1 MFRGILLTMK
11 YFQTKVLADYTEP
24 GRNSFNLVRLVAAM
38 LVIISHSFLIPYGIG
53 AKEPLYNLTSLTLGQ
68 HAVHIF
74 FVISGLTLCRSVM
87 KSKDMARYARARFL
101 RIVPALVGFGLF
113 FSFIMGPFVTSE
125 SVSRYFSNL
134 NTWLYPLS
142 VPVNF
147 QQAATPPLVFQ
158 NVPISG
164 AVNNPLWTIKY
175 EVFAY
180 LCLGIFGSIGLLKK
194 NRSSVVALVVAGV
207 LTVSLQP
214 YQEESGLG
222 ALFQAAKFSFC
233 FILGMVAYLY
243 RTYLP
248 THIVWLSLTVL
259 LIVIGSQSHISLLA
273 YILLDAHITIV
284 FGSAYFGFLTE
295 WTRDNDISYGTYIY
309 GWPVQ
314 QFLVMAFPMLSV
326 TAFGAISLIAAMLLG
341 YLSWRLIEQPAL
353 KLKHQNRPAKEQQKA

>member
-1 MFRGILLTMK
+1 MTD
-11 YFQTKVLADYTEP
+11 FQAKVLADSTEP

-53 AKEPLYNLTSLTLGQ
+53 SKEPLYNLTSLTLGQ

-87 KSKDMARYARARFL
+87 ISKDMARYARARFL
-101 RIVPALVGFGLF
+101 RIAPALVGFGLF

-125 SVSRYFSNL
+125 TLSRYFSDL
-134 NTWLYPLS
+134 NTWLYPFL
-142 VPVNF
+142 VPINF
-147 QQAATPPLVFQ
+147 QQVATPPLVFQ

-180 LCLGIFGSIGLLKK
+180 LCLGIFASLGLLIKK
-194 NRSSVVALVVAGV
+194 RYSVAALALAGV
-207 LTVSLQP
+207 LAVSLQP
-214 YQEESGLG
+214 YQDDNGLG
-222 ALFQAAKFSFC
+222 ALFQAAKLSFC
-233 FILGMVAYLY
+233 FLLGVVAYLY
-243 RTYLP
+243 RTSVR
-248 THIVWLSLTVL
+248 THIIWLPITVL
-259 LIVIGSQSHISLLA
+259 LIVIASQSRFSLLA

-284 FGSAYFGFLTE
+284 VGSANFGFLTE
-295 WTRDNDISYGTYIY
+295 WTRENDISYGTYIY

-314 QFLVMAFPMLSV
+314 QFAVTVFPMLSV
-326 TAFGAISLIAAMLLG
+326 LAFGAASLIAAMLLG

-353 KLKHQNRPAKEQQKA
+353 NLKNQNRSAAESRKA

>member
-1 MFRGILLTMK
+1 MTD
-11 YFQTKVLADYTEP
+11 FQAKVLADSTEP

-38 LVIISHSFLIPYGIG
+38 LVIMSHSFLIPYGIG
-53 AKEPLYNLTSLTLGQ
+53 SKEPLYNLTSLTLGQ

-87 KSKDMARYARARFL
+87 ISKDMARYARARFL

-113 FSFIMGPFVTSE
+113 FSFIMGPVVTGATL
-125 SVSRYFSNL
+125 SRYFGDF
-134 NTWLYPLS
+134 NTWLYPFS
-142 VPVNF
+142 VPINF

-180 LCLGIFGSIGLLKK
+180 LCLGIFASLGLLRK
-194 NRSSVVALVVAGV
+194 NRYSVAALAIAGV

-214 YQEESGLG
+214 YQDDNGLG

-233 FILGMVAYLY
+233 FLLGVVAYLY
-243 RTYLP
+243 RTRVP
-248 THIVWLSLTVL
+248 THILWLPITAL
-259 LIVIGSQSHISLLA
+259 LIVIASRSHVSLLA

-284 FGSAYFGFLTE
+284 VGSANFGFLTE
-295 WTRDNDISYGTYIY
+295 WTRENDISYGTYIY

-314 QFLVMAFPMLSV
+314 QFVVTVFPVLSV
-326 TAFGAISLIAAMLLG
+326 LAFGATSLIAAMLLG
-341 YLSWRLIEQPAL
+341 YLSWRLVEQPAL
-353 KLKHQNRPAKEQQKA
+353 KLKYQNRPAAGRQKA